1 MAQHSNLLFIQ
12 FTDLKNVTVKTVTA
26 WSHILRAQHIR
37 AKWLSKPM
45 TKDEARGRKL
55 SRMQRLDQYIPIP
68 NVRVSKCEICKPI
81 TCNNSNTK
89 IATQSLASYLHVMTL
104 LRAHTMTKT
113 PKYHVKMDKCSTNK
127 QRKLLNGFRV
137 R

>member
-1 MAQHSNLLFIQ
+1 MMSRRQTCIY
-12 FTDLKNVTVKTVTA
+12 LKFWTFVTA

-45 TKDEARGRKL
+45 TKDEARGEKL
-55 SRMQRLDQYIPIP
+55 SRMERLDQYVPIP

-104 LRAHTMTKT
+104 LR
-113 PKYHVKMDKCSTNK
+113 VS
-127 QRKLLNGFRV
+127 R
-137 R
+137 